1 MKKRIS
7 EIENRVCRILGISPR
22 DLQDKSKT
30 DPKYSECRQIIMVI
44 ARMKLRML
52 TLDTISSYYFGNK
65 GKGSNCTYAKKK
77 VRDRYS
83 VDIDFRDKMKPILL
97 EFGISERD
105 ILGMR

>member
-1 MKKRIS
+1 MMKIQ
-7 EIENRVCRILGISPR
+7 EIENTVCTLMDIRPR
-22 DLQDKSKT
+22 DLHDKSKIEA
-30 DPKYSECRQIIMVI
+30 KYSECRQIIMVI

-83 VDIDFRDKMKPILL
+83 VDLDFRSRMKPILL